1 MSSCGVATDWT
12 VNALL
17 NQFVCMSEV
26 VVLVIVLTAELAVA
40 SSRKIILT
48 VATTEP
54 EVAVTATVSALVN

>member
-48 VATTEP
+48 VATIEP

>member
-26 VVLVIVLTAELAVA
+26 VVLMIVLTAELAVA

-48 VATTEP
+48 VATVEP

>member
-48 VATTEP
+48 VAMTEP

>member
-40 SSRKIILT
+40 SSRKISLT

-54 EVAVTATVSALVN
+54 EVAVTATVSALVI

>member
-40 SSRKIILT
+40 SLRKIILT

>member
-26 VVLVIVLTAELAVA
+26 VVLMIVLTAELAVA

-48 VATTEP
+48 VAMTEP

>member
-26 VVLVIVLTAELAVA
+26 VVLMIVLTAELAVA

-48 VATTEP
+48 VATIEP

>member
-12 VNALL
+12 VNTLL

-26 VVLVIVLTAELAVA
+26 VVLMIVLTAELAVA

>member
-48 VATTEP
+48 VATVEP